1 MRLLRKSRFF
11 DERGTTLASVVAAA
25 AVLAVAAFL
34 LGGLMVRSL
43 QDQQASGEGFRA
55 VFLAQEKAEELKSLP
70 FDQVASEPEADVPGC
85 PGFRRSV
92 LVEEVNPYTKRV
104 TVRVSYPVRGK
115 SGGRGSQELVFER
128 TVDF

>member
-1 MRLLRKSRFF
+1 MRLLRKIS
-11 DERGTTLASVVAAA
+11 DERGFTLASVVIAA

-34 LGGLMVRSL
+34 LGGLIVRSL
-43 QDQQASGEGFRA
+43 QDQQASEEGFRA

-92 LVEEVNPYTKRV
+92 TVEELNPYTKRV
-104 TVRVSYPVRGK
+104 TVRVAYPA
-115 SGGRGSQELVFER
+115 RGSSDRMGVQELVFER